1 VSEATLSSLLAELRK
16 AIGDDAR
23 RPRLIRTR
31 YGLGYQFCGEAQTI
45 GDGPEPPSRGDL
57 AYRLVWGVRDIALE
71 RGENVIG
78 RT

>member
-1 VSEATLSSLLAELRK
+1 
-16 AIGDDAR
+16 
-23 RPRLIRTR
+23 LIRTR